1 MSRLS
6 DGEKALAEALEAE
19 PLPGWD
25 LEAEYRF
32 DEDRRWRFDFAFPSV
47 KLAVEVEGRAHHTSR
62 QHKRDCEKMNEAL
75 RQGWRILRFP
85 NSERRRAAEWAAL
98 IREVL
103 CLEPGPDSRPGVPD
117 VG

>member
-25 LEAEYRF
+25 LQTEYRF
-32 DEDRRWRFDFAFPSV
+32 DDVRRWRFDFAFPSV
-47 KLAVEVEGRAHHTSR
+47 KLAIEVEGKAHYHAKR
-62 QHKRDCEKMNEAL
+62 HKTDCEKLNEAL
-75 RQGWRILRFP
+75 RQGWRVLRFP
-85 NSERRRAAEWAAL
+85 NSERKKAAEWAAL

-103 CLEPGPDSRPGVPD
+103 CFSEATNR
-117 VG
+117 